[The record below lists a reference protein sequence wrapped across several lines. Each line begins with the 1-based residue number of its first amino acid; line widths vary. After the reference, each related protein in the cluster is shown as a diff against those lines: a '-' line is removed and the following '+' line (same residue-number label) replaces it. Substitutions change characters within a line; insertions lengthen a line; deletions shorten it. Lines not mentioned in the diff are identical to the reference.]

1 MSFIKCFKCKGM
13 RVPLLSTNITNTH
26 LLFEIRNSKQL
37 LKSYS
42 TSSKKFDNREKKIS
56 NNGTSINEDTNK
68 DIKNKRRSDNWVLPD
83 LINKSR
89 RNTKFN
95 NRGKDESEQKNL
107 SYIKTLPPDNWRK
120 DKSLPQYMRQK
131 YALKEKKLSIDLS
144 KKRKLSRSAIEGI
157 REIYKS
163 RKEDLSTDILAEFFS
178 VSPIVISKILKSKW
192 QPSENELIKKN
203 ELWIR
208 RGENLL
214 KQKTIEKNIQEYINY
229 KEKQLNIELPE
240 FFKEKLN
247 NIFKLNNIKDT
258 ELDNYFN
265 ELVKSRFNKDKFD
278 ENMIKYENTNNE
290 NSNHENTNK

>member
-1 MSFIKCFKCKGM
+1 M
-13 RVPLLSTNITNTH
+13 RVPLLPANIQNSQH
-26 LLFEIRNSKQL
+26 LLFGIRNSQQV
-37 LKSYS
+37 LKWYS
-42 TSSKKFDNREKKIS
+42 TSSKKPIGTEAIGNGNIADESSTEPKK
-56 NNGTSINEDTNK
+56 GV
-68 DIKNKRRSDNWVLPD
+68 KNKKRSDNWVLPD
-83 LINKSR
+83 LNNKSR

-95 NRGKDESEQKNL
+95 RGNSMNKMDKDDGKEQNL

-192 QPSENELIKKN
+192 QPSETELIRKN
-203 ELWIR
+203 EVWLR
-208 RGENLL
+208 RGEKLL
-214 KQKTIEKNIQEYINY
+214 KQKTIENNIQEYIDY
-229 KEKQLNIELPE
+229 KERQLNIELPE

-247 NIFKLNNIKDT
+247 NIFKLNNIRDT

-265 ELVKSRFNKDKFD
+265 ELVKSRFNKEKFD
-278 ENMIKYENTNNE
+278 ENMIKYENIDN
-290 NSNHENTNK
+290 

>member
-1 MSFIKCFKCKGM
+1 
-13 RVPLLSTNITNTH
+13 
-26 LLFEIRNSKQL
+26 
-37 LKSYS
+37 
-42 TSSKKFDNREKKIS
+42 
-56 NNGTSINEDTNK
+56 
-68 DIKNKRRSDNWVLPD
+68 
-83 LINKSR
+83 
-89 RNTKFN
+89 
-95 NRGKDESEQKNL
+95 
-107 SYIKTLPPDNWRK
+107 
-120 DKSLPQYMRQK
+120 MRQK

>member
-1 MSFIKCFKCKGM
+1 MSLLTKCLKCKGM
-13 RVPLLSTNITNTH
+13 RVPLLPANIQNSH
-26 LLFEIRNSKQL
+26 LLSEIRNSQPV
-37 LKSYS
+37 LKWYS
-42 TSSKKFDNREKKIS
+42 TSSKKPIVTETIGNGNTADESSTETKK
-56 NNGTSINEDTNK
+56 GA
-68 DIKNKRRSDNWVLPD
+68 KNKKRSDNWVLPD
-83 LINKSR
+83 LNNKSR

-95 NRGKDESEQKNL
+95 RGNSMNKMDKDDGKEQNL

-192 QPSENELIKKN
+192 QPSETELIRKN
-203 ELWIR
+203 EVWLR
-208 RGENLL
+208 RGEKLL
-214 KQKTIEKNIQEYINY
+214 KQKTIENNIQEYIDY
-229 KEKQLNIELPE
+229 KERQLNIELPE

-247 NIFKLNNIKDT
+247 NIFKLNNIRDT

-265 ELVKSRFNKDKFD
+265 ELVKSRFNKEKFD
-278 ENMIKYENTNNE
+278 ENMIKYENIDN
-290 NSNHENTNK
+290 

>member
-1 MSFIKCFKCKGM
+1 M
-13 RVPLLSTNITNTH
+13 RVPLLPVNIQNSEQ
-26 LLFEIRNSKQL
+26 LLFGIRNSQQV
-37 LKSYS
+37 LKWYS
-42 TSSKKFDNREKKIS
+42 TSSKKPIGTETIGNSTDESSTETKK
-56 NNGTSINEDTNK
+56 GV
-68 DIKNKRRSDNWVLPD
+68 KNKKRSDNWVLPD
-83 LINKSR
+83 LNNKSR
-89 RNTKFN
+89 RNKKFN
-95 NRGKDESEQKNL
+95 RGNSTNKMDTDDGKERSL

-192 QPSENELIKKN
+192 QPSETELIKKN
-203 ELWIR
+203 EVWLR
-208 RGENLL
+208 RGEKLL
-214 KQKTIEKNIQEYINY
+214 KQKTIEKNIQEYIEY
-229 KEKQLNIELPE
+229 KERQLNIELPE

-247 NIFKLNNIKDT
+247 NIFKLNNIRDT

-265 ELVKSRFNKDKFD
+265 ELVKSRFNKEKFD
-278 ENMIKYENTNNE
+278 ENMIKYENIDN
-290 NSNHENTNK
+290 

>member
-1 MSFIKCFKCKGM
+1 M

-42 TSSKKFDNREKKIS
+42 TSSKKFDNQEKKIS
-56 NNGTSINEDTNK
+56 NNGTTTNEDINK

-83 LINKSR
+83 LNKESR